1 LARTVPGGFGG
12 YFVRSSDGRETIYLK
27 EPEKRGEA
35 LVALNAR
42 PVTGVTIG
50 ADVVVVRGRWD
61 YVQLYEW
68 YRYLVPRL
76 SGTRLV
82 STDLDEGENR
92 ILLGVEDEPS
102 RRRLERRLAAL
113 DVPCFLV
120 AIEVGP
126 PPRSVFR
133 RAAAAK
139 TAAAPAGGARERDE
153 PRDHERDVHDA
164 RERFEHHERAR
175 HRRHR
180 HDVAQPHA
188 REHGDAA
195 AEKLHPAP
203 HHAAGAVAGVGRYV
217 IRDPRD
223 AA

>member
-1 LARTVPGGFGG
+1 MLLVLSACHHATGSREPARWARLGRRCARNAPASSLPAARRDSLPPTPAGSRIDDDDRWVRLARTVPGGFGG

-139 TAAAPAGGARERDE
+139 TAAAPGG
-153 PRDHERDVHDA
+153 
-164 RERFEHHERAR
+164 
-175 HRRHR
+175 RR
-180 HDVAQPHA
+180 P
-188 REHGDAA
+188 
-195 AEKLHPAP
+195 
-203 HHAAGAVAGVGRYV
+203 
-217 IRDPRD
+217 
-223 AA
+223 